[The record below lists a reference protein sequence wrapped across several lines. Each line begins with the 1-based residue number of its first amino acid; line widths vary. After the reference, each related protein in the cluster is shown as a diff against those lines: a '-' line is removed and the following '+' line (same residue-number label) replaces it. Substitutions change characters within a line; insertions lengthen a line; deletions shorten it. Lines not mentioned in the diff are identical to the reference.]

1 MRVTLA
7 FELNNT
13 DFNPISEYKPP
24 IYKLVTNKDVT
35 FGDGPFSNVLAK
47 KYIWAYRNNLRYF
60 IGVDYLSYLGY
71 CDHQNFEKR
80 LRGVF
85 TRLFDEI
92 YPKIR
97 NATNLI

>member
-13 DFNPISEYKPP
+13 NFDPISEYEPS
-24 IYKLVTNKDVT
+24 ICKLDSNKNVT
-35 FGDGPFSNVLAK
+35 FGDGPFGNVLAK
-47 KYIWAYRNNLRYF
+47 KYIRAYRNNLRYF
-60 IGVDYLSYLGY
+60 IGVGYLSYLGY

-80 LRGVF
+80 LRGIF